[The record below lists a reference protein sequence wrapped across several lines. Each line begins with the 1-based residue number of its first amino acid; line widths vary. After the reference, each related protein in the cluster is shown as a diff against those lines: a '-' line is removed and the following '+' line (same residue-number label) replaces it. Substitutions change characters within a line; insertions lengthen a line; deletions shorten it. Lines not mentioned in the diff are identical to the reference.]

1 MTSDKR
7 EIEES
12 LENWMAD
19 DAEKRMR
26 QDSIKAQKRE
36 AWGESRL
43 GKAFVTGYAR
53 PFVDAVTAFLSQAS
67 GDKAGRNNRAAE
79 MLRKSGLEPGMI
91 AYLFVKGLFNMLPK
105 MEERA
110 LKKSPL
116 HYGVKRPSVCIYAVG
131 LIHDQWRISVFDSVP
146 ERKKLLRIIMD
157 DMEKRGYP
165 RHWKLRTIRNQFRA
179 AQIEWEGWSTKEKLQ
194 IGHALLDRFMRSFP
208 GVLVNPTDSNG
219 KPDKTRIE
227 ASDMFYDAV
236 AKAFEA
242 RKLDMILYRPMVVKP
257 RPWNHEHMWR
267 GGYLTKHVKPFPM
280 IIGTKPKD
288 VSRLMSADM
297 VIPYRAINALQD
309 TPFRINQRIHDVFKW
324 AVLEQRGG
332 IAGLANVDKLPLP
345 PIPWDYETNPETKKA
360 HNHKVFLIHDKN
372 RQNKS
377 KTLTYLATLVAAG
390 KYKDFDEFYFPHF
403 FDHRGRTYPKVV
415 FLQPQAA
422 DYSKAMLE
430 FARGKTIMDPNQRD
444 WIAIACA
451 NAYGNDKVSLQE
463 RVQWVRDNL
472 DMIFSVAADPYTD
485 LRWTRASEPF
495 QFLRACFEIADMRA
509 AGQRGEMFNSH
520 MVIPVDATCS
530 GLQHYAAMLAD
541 EVGGRSVNLVPGLS
555 RQDVYGDV
563 AKRTITL
570 LERQDCDEARAILR
584 FGIDRKTVKRQVMVV
599 PYAAT
604 MSSCMAYTRAA
615 ITEKLDAGHKPEWD
629 TADRVVH
636 NAHIVLLAK
645 TIWEAITDVV
655 LKGREAMQWLSKAA
669 REWSKWANEQNLEDP
684 AIEWTLPDGF
694 PVRHVVFEE
703 TKKKVESYVDGGI
716 RTELRYYEPTKKVAA
731 ADMATSFPPNFIH
744 SYDACHLRLSID
756 RALDIGITD
765 FDMVHDSFGVHAAVM
780 TDFLNKCVKP
790 AFIDMYGNSDRLREL
805 RERLPPEL
813 DLPPLP
819 ERGTLDLN
827 GVASSEFFFS

>member
-19 DAEKRMR
+19 DAEKRLR
-26 QDSIKAQKRE
+26 QDSMKAQRRE

-53 PFVDAVTAFLSQAS
+53 PFVDAVTAFVSRPPE
-67 GDKAGRNNRAAE
+67 KGRRDNRSAE
-79 MLRKSGLEPGMI
+79 MLRKTGIEPAVI

-110 LKKSPL
+110 LKKAPWN
-116 HYGVKRPSVCIYAVG
+116 YGVKRPSLCIYAVG

-146 ERKKLLRIIMD
+146 ARKKLLKIIMD

-165 RHWKLRTIRNQFRA
+165 RLWKLRTIRNQFRA
-179 AQIEWEGWSTKEKLQ
+179 AQIEWEGWSTKAKLQ
-194 IGHALLDRFMRSFP
+194 IGHALLDLFMAAFP

-236 AKAFEA
+236 AKAFEY

-257 RPWNHEHMWR
+257 RPWNNEHMWR
-267 GGYLTKHVKPFPM
+267 GGYLTKYVKPFPM

-297 VIPYRAINALQD
+297 TIPFKAINALQD
-309 TPFRINQRIHDVFKW
+309 TPFRINRRIYEVFSW
-324 AVLEQRGG
+324 CIRERNGD
-332 IAGLANVDKLPLP
+332 IAGLAKIGKIDLP

-377 KTLTYLATLVAAG
+377 KALTYLATLVAAD

-430 FARGKTIMDPNQRD
+430 FARGRLVDSVQAWE
-444 WIAIACA
+444 WICIACA
-451 NAYGNDKVSLQE
+451 NAYGNDKVSLAE
-463 RVQWVRDNL
+463 RVGWVKANR
-472 DMIFSVAADPYTD
+472 DMIRSISRDPYKD
-485 LRWTRASEPF
+485 LRWTHASEPF
-495 QFLRACFEIADMRA
+495 QFLRACFEIT
-509 AGQRGEMFNSH
+509 EMDHTARQGRWHVSH

-615 ITEKLDAGHKPEWD
+615 IAEKLDAGHKPEWD

-636 NAHIVLLAK
+636 NAHIVLLSQ

-703 TKKKVESYVDGGI
+703 TKKQVKSFIDG
-716 RTELRYYEPTKKVAA
+716 RMSQLVYYEPTKKVAA

-744 SYDACHLRLSID
+744 SYDACHLRLSIN

-765 FDMVHDSFGVHAAVM
+765 FDMVHDSFGVHAACM
-780 TDFLNKCVKP
+780 TDFLSKCVKP
-790 AFIDMYGNSDRLREL
+790 AFIDMYGNSDRLKEL

-827 GVASSEFFFS
+827 GVAFSEFFFS